1 MSLLVLASKSA
12 SRQDMLRAAGVLF
25 EPCPADVDERALEAK
40 LGDCSA
46 AEVASA
52 LAMEKARDVAARLP
66 GRLVL
71 GSDSLVSVAGRRF
84 DKPESREAAAEHLRF
99 FSGRTMHLHSAAAL
113 VRGEETLWQHTALA
127 KLHIRKLSEDFIAHY
142 LDAEWPAITHCAGA
156 FRIEGPGAQLFA
168 DAEGDMFTVLG
179 MPLVPVLG
187 ALRDQGM
194 LPA

>member
-71 GSDSLVSVAGRRF
+71 GSDSLVSCLLYTSPSPR
-84 DKPESREAAAEHLRF
+84 D
-99 FSGRTMHLHSAAAL
+99 
-113 VRGEETLWQHTALA
+113 RG
-127 KLHIRKLSEDFIAHY
+127 
-142 LDAEWPAITHCAGA
+142 
-156 FRIEGPGAQLFA
+156 
-168 DAEGDMFTVLG
+168 
-179 MPLVPVLG
+179 
-187 ALRDQGM
+187 
-194 LPA
+194 